1 MVGHTTITNEMTTTK
16 MMTIVQMMMMCRR
29 RGLMEKA
36 EALERRKQAAETE
49 LEYQMNQRRYQKQ
62 QQQQQAVSPAGGGDV
77 YEQID
82 LEENGYAIPDFV
94 KSDSDDK
101 NAIRSGYEQLP
112 SAARVP
118 APPPPRENSHAAER
132 AQVTDPAYSTTL
144 PHVPSDYVTLY

>member
-1 MVGHTTITNEMTTTK
+1 MTTTK
-16 MMTIVQMMMMCRR
+16 MMTMVQLMMMMCRR
-29 RGLMEKA
+29 RRLIEKA
-36 EALERRKQAAETE
+36 ETLERQKRAAETE
-49 LEYQMNQRRYQKQ
+49 LEYQMNQHRYQQ
-62 QQQQQAVSPAGGGDV
+62 QQQQQAVSPAGGGDA

-101 NAIRSGYEQLP
+101 NAIRSGYQHLS

>member
-1 MVGHTTITNEMTTTK
+1 MNEMTTTK

-62 QQQQQAVSPAGGGDV
+62 QQQQQQAVSPAGGGDA